1 MNIGRRKT
9 MSRDTERIMKMFN
22 PDGYKEGTPYWILPN
37 DMITY
42 DYNEWLEADK
52 AYWSEKQ

>member
-9 MSRDTERIMKMFN
+9 MSRDTERIMKMFS